1 MNPNAI
7 DARESLASGL
17 LNQGEIAEAEQH
29 FRALLT
35 LAPERNEIRAR
46 LGTILAVGGRLHE
59 AAKILTEA
67 VKFDPNDTG
76 NLLKLGQVMA
86 AQGELSEAVLYF
98 REAARLRPQDAE
110 PRESGRALLE
120 LGEKEEA
127 SKHLEQ
133 ALRILR
139 ATPSER

>member
-1 MNPNAI
+1 
-7 DARESLASGL
+7 
-17 LNQGEIAEAEQH
+17 
-29 FRALLT
+29 
-35 LAPERNEIRAR
+35 
-46 LGTILAVGGRLHE
+46 
-59 AAKILTEA
+59 
-67 VKFDPNDTG
+67 
-76 NLLKLGQVMA
+76 MA

-110 PRESGRALLE
+110 PYESLGRVLLE
-120 LGEKEEA
+120 LGEREEA

>member
-1 MNPNAI
+1 M
-7 DARESLASGL
+7 
-17 LNQGEIAEAEQH
+17 
-29 FRALLT
+29 T

-110 PRESGRALLE
+110 PHESLGRALLE
-120 LGEKEEA
+120 LGKKEEA
-127 SKHLEQ
+127 
-133 ALRILR
+133 LR
-139 ATPSER
+139 ASFAHSSRHSKRKVIYHAVTAIPRLELRNPSRPSSYDFIQKN

>member
-1 MNPNAI
+1 M
-7 DARESLASGL
+7 
-17 LNQGEIAEAEQH
+17 
-29 FRALLT
+29 
-35 LAPERNEIRAR
+35 
-46 LGTILAVGGRLHE
+46 GTILAVGGRLHE

-86 AQGELSEAVLYF
+86 AQGKLSEAVLYF
-98 REAARLRPQDAE
+98 RAV
-110 PRESGRALLE
+110 GK
-120 LGEKEEA
+120 KEEA

>member
-1 MNPNAI
+1 LWLTI
-7 DARESLASGL
+7 RSRGV
-17 LNQGEIAEAEQH
+17 IQH
-29 FRALLT
+29 LRALLT
-35 LAPERNEIRAR
+35 LAPERNEIRAK

-86 AQGELSEAVLYF
+86 SQGKLSEAVLYF
-98 REAARLRPQDAE
+98 RSAARLRPQDAE
-110 PRESGRALLE
+110 PHESLGRALLE
-120 LGEKEEA
+120 LGKKEEA

>member
-1 MNPNAI
+1 M
-7 DARESLASGL
+7 
-17 LNQGEIAEAEQH
+17 
-29 FRALLT
+29 T
-35 LAPERNEIRAR
+35 LAPERNEIRAK

-98 REAARLRPQDAE
+98 RSAARLRPQDAE

>member
-1 MNPNAI
+1 M
-7 DARESLASGL
+7 
-17 LNQGEIAEAEQH
+17 
-29 FRALLT
+29 
-35 LAPERNEIRAR
+35 
-46 LGTILAVGGRLHE
+46 GTILAVGGRLHE

-110 PRESGRALLE
+110 
-120 LGEKEEA
+120 KA
-127 SKHLEQ
+127 SAVHYWKLAKKRRRQ
-133 ALRILR
+133 S
-139 ATPSER
+139 T